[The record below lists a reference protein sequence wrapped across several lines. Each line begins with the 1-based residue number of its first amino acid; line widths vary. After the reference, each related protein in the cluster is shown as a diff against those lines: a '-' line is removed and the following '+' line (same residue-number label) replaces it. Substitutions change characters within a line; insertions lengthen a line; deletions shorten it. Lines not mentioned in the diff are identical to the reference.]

1 VKDRAACGRARNRT
15 LVDHPS
21 ASAFAWKTVRMVDTL
36 KLSDCT
42 ATAAW
47 RSSRRRKRLGEIA
60 MTDYRVTTEVACPK
74 CAARPGNPCTNANGS
89 KMPLL
94 HPSRWRVAAGREEGK

>member
-1 VKDRAACGRARNRT
+1 
-15 LVDHPS
+15 
-21 ASAFAWKTVRMVDTL
+21 
-36 KLSDCT
+36 
-42 ATAAW
+42 
-47 RSSRRRKRLGEIA
+47 

-74 CAARPGNPCTNANGS
+74 CAAIPGNPCTNANGS